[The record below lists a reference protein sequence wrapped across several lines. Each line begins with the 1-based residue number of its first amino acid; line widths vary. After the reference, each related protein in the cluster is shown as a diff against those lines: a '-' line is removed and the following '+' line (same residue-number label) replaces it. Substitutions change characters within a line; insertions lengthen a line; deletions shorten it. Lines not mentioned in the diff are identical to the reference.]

1 MVLSFQEE
9 KELLELKEQFKNAE
23 RKHQLDFMREE
34 HKCKMDRLSRM
45 LTLVNAGWKG
55 GYE

>member
-1 MVLSFQEE
+1 MVLSFNEE

-23 RKHQLDFMREE
+23 RKHQLDFLREE
-34 HKCKMDRLSRM
+34 QECKMIRLSRM